1 MSFLRF
7 LPWLYFF
14 FFLAAMEDNPGE
26 EGMSIEEVMRRD
38 AEFRAAAAAHAVD
51 PTHEVSA
58 LKEIFEGEMC
68 LVCW

>member
-1 MSFLRF
+1 MQ
-7 LPWLYFF
+7 
-14 FFLAAMEDNPGE
+14 DNRGGE
-26 EGMSIEEVMRRD
+26 EGIPIEEVMRRD

-58 LKEIFEGEMC
+58 LKEMFEGEMC

>member
-1 MSFLRF
+1 
-7 LPWLYFF
+7 
-14 FFLAAMEDNPGE
+14 MEDNPGE

>member
-1 MSFLRF
+1 MWNMSTCVRNV
-7 LPWLYFF
+7 FF
-14 FFLAAMEDNPGE
+14 SSQMQDNRGGE
-26 EGMSIEEVMRRD
+26 EGIPIEEVMRRD

-58 LKEIFEGEMC
+58 LKEMFEGEMC

>member
-1 MSFLRF
+1 
-7 LPWLYFF
+7 
-14 FFLAAMEDNPGE
+14 MEDNRGGE
-26 EGMSIEEVMRRD
+26 EGISIEEVMRRD

-58 LKEIFEGEMC
+58 LKEMFEGEMC